1 MLRSAPM
8 PSIFLLS
15 SCFSV
20 QLHPI
25 HPSIAHR
32 HESFLAGQASPTVIY
47 LNDARFE
54 CPGLL
59 CPFTSAQ
66 ARTTKFTNAWLSSY
80 VVGLT
85 YQITWTIGNGR
96 PISLVIFNSTWT
108 QVFEQDT
115 GCSDTSSS
123 SFPSSTN
130 NDCIP
135 VDRAFV

>member
-15 SCFSV
+15 SCFNV

-25 HPSIAHR
+25 
-32 HESFLAGQASPTVIY
+32 HESFLAGQAPPSVIY
-47 LNDARFE
+47 LSDARFE

-66 ARTTKFTNAWLSSY
+66 ASTTKFTNAWLSSY

-85 YQITWTIGNGR
+85 YQIPWTIGNGR
-96 PISLVIFNSTWT
+96 PISLVISNSAWS
-108 QVFEQDT
+108 QRLA
-115 GCSDTSSS
+115 CM
-123 SFPSSTN
+123 P
-130 NDCIP
+130 
-135 VDRAFV
+135 